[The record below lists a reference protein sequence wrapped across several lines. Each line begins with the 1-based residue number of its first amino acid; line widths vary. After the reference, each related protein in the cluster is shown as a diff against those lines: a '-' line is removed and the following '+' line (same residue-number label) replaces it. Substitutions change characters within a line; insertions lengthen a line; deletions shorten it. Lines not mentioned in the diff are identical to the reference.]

1 MSWIVS
7 VAVVCFVEALS
18 VYSPASSEVTPR
30 ICSNARPGLS
40 LHKHN
45 RLVSYALYIHI
56 YMTQIHVLHR
66 TSVILT
72 IDLCPLAQTYQ

>member
-45 RLVSYALYIHI
+45 RLVSYALYIYI
-56 YMTQIHVLHR
+56 YDSNTRV
-66 TSVILT
+66 TSYI
-72 IDLCPLAQTYQ
+72 CNFNY